1 MPHEELD
8 SRIYLS
14 TSQVCNF
21 VKKTFGVKYTIS
33 GMADLLKR
41 LGFSYKKPDL
51 KPGKADLDKQE
62 YFLKE
67 FEIFIA
73 NKAKKRGGF
82 LHGCCASCTQFNA
95 SPWLDAQRQEN
106 GP

>member
-1 MPHEELD
+1 MNKHKGSQCRLSDKQQGALCEELD

-41 LGFSYKKPDL
+41 LGFSCKKPDL

-62 YFLKE
+62 YF
-67 FEIFIA
+67 
-73 NKAKKRGGF
+73 
-82 LHGCCASCTQFNA
+82 
-95 SPWLDAQRQEN
+95 
-106 GP
+106 